1 MKLLQPKLGRY
12 CMLQQ
17 ILQIMILSQ
26 ALLRIANLFN
36 SLLQIT
42 ASLLIHCY
50 RITTILLQIVLIV
63 VQLLRIATKLPIPY
77 YTITTQ
83 LLQIV
88 FNVIQLLRITTV
100 HYYTITANYSIITTN
115 YYVIITTNY
124 YIWWFHYYILFRK
137 VIRSNETI
145 TTYYFPGQPG
155 DEGKRSPT

>member
-1 MKLLQPKLGRY
+1 
-12 CMLQQ
+12 
-17 ILQIMILSQ
+17 
-26 ALLRIANLFN
+26 
-36 SLLQIT
+36 
-42 ASLLIHCY
+42 
-50 RITTILLQIVLIV
+50 VLIV

-145 TTYYFPGQPG
+145 TTYYFPGQLG
-155 DEGKRSPT
+155 DVCISFRKKHIYSKIQTEELPLITCGNCRNSPLIW

>member
-1 MKLLQPKLGRY
+1 
-12 CMLQQ
+12 
-17 ILQIMILSQ
+17 
-26 ALLRIANLFN
+26 
-36 SLLQIT
+36 
-42 ASLLIHCY
+42 
-50 RITTILLQIVLIV
+50 VLIV

-145 TTYYFPGQPG
+145 TTYYFPGQLG
-155 DEGKRSPT
+155 DVPPRKSTAIRPLK